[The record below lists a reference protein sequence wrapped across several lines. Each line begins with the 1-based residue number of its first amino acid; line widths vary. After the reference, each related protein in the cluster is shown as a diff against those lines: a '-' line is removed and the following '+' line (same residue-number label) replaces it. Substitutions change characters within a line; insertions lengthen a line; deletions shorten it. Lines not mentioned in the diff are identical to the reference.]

1 MKSVYLLIAASMS
14 ILSLNAATL
23 RVSNENPRTKININY
38 QIAGQT
44 PKSVTLKS
52 GDQMDIADLQDN
64 LGNLLQ
70 LEINNE
76 GYSTYTDVAKN
87 LKILAMYGNKEID
100 TKWGHVGLMLAK

>member
-1 MKSVYLLIAASMS
+1 MKSVYLLIAGSMS

-38 QIAGQT
+38 QIAGQ
-44 PKSVTLKS
+44 PAQSATLNA
-52 GDQMDIADLQDN
+52 GNRIDIPGLQDN
-64 LGNLLQ
+64 LSDLLQ

-87 LKILAMYGNKEID
+87 LKILAMDGNKGID